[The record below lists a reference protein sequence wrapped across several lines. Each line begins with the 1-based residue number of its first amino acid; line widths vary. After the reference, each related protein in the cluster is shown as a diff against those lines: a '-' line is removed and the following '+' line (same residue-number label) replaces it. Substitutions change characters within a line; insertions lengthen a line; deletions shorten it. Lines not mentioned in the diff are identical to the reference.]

1 MCRNCGLQQTLQLA
15 HNCHKKLAE
24 IDIRK
29 HQTHTCNTYNAS
41 GKPGGLTL
49 ECFKTAKLLFAL
61 CTGLSPLVASAVDT
75 YDASTS
81 VLTID
86 SVAVGD
92 TLYNNVRVTLASVVR
107 VGAQSVASGYDT
119 YNLSTNELSIPSVVV
134 GATTYYNVVVTIGRV
149 LSVGG
154 SCNGLSACYSAL
166 VGSASSSTN
175 ATSYAPAK
183 FSSIVDYAYSGG
195 TLATASSLVSK
206 KRYLIGDSATTPT
219 FWTLGTK
226 GTDSYT
232 MVSATIAGSTT
243 YKDYLKKIVQ
253 VVVDSSDSNCFRFDP
268 HLQSNY
274 SLDVDTSSSNQLVF
288 RNNWGL
294 TSSSGF
300 GYVCFAYNSSTKY
313 LTATKRYV
321 YSSTAYTHAQDTG
334 FALAGYY
341 VKFSNGVAQLV
352 SSSAL
357 ATQIT
362 LYTSPI
368 DFNMPF
374 DFNPNASTGSA
385 NSPMPFSSSYQ
396 KVDSAYLSRIV
407 SQATASVKRQI
418 SANLSTPTIGYNA
431 TTVAAQDAMLDTIA
445 STAESNNFSLRYP
458 TSTYKTF
465 RDAALQYKIYGDS
478 VVDGTVGEYT
488 VPMIYFTNTKDSAG
502 VYHPA
507 MIIVAYSVPET
518 PHYLADVIRP
528 PGGGAASISVCNQG
542 LGTSDTGYG
551 NQCVTRGTAR
561 QNFIFRV
568 PLKNYGLTASLCEN
582 SVVATLY
589 SDFYGTAGTFCS
601 TTATAKS
608 TIENYASTSENGV
621 LIDGTSIYPVLNNL
635 LASSQ
640 EEPSLNMHGCHV
652 GQGYGYHC
660 HSDGFS
666 VMNNGMSIYNEGD
679 YTGKNH
685 PPLIGFGFDGIALY
699 GRYLSNHSSMVGF
712 TNSTTSPLS
721 NATITGND
729 LDAYGGHTHMLDGSS
744 VYHQHSRPYTT
755 LTTAAPGVTAGKS
768 YLVHSLIT
776 GAWRGQTNSIPNFWD
791 SNKVNTKGVYPLLS
805 E

>member
-1 MCRNCGLQQTLQLA
+1 M
-15 HNCHKKLAE
+15 KF
-24 IDIRK
+24 
-29 HQTHTCNTYNAS
+29 
-41 GKPGGLTL
+41 LTTS
-49 ECFKTAKLLFAL
+49 KILFAL
-61 CTGLSPLVASAVDT
+61 CTGFSPLVASAGDT
-75 YDASTS
+75 YDTSTS

-92 TLYNNVRVTLASVVR
+92 TLYSNVRVTLSSLVR
-107 VGAQSVASGYDT
+107 VGEQSVTNGYDT
-119 YNLSTNELSIPSVVV
+119 YNQSTNELSIPSVVV
-134 GATTYYNVVVTIGRV
+134 GASTYYNVVVKVGRV

-154 SCNGLSACYSAL
+154 SCNGVSACYSAL
-166 VGSASSSTN
+166 IGATNSTTN

-183 FSSIVDYAYSGG
+183 FSSNIDSSYSGG
-195 TLATASSLVSK
+195 ALATASSLVSK
-206 KRYLIGDSATTPT
+206 KRYLIGDGASTPT

-232 MVSATIAGSTT
+232 MVSATIAGNTT
-243 YKDYLKKIVQ
+243 FKDYLNKIVQ
-253 VVVDSSDSNCFRFDP
+253 VVVDSNDSTCFRIDP

-274 SLDVDTSSSNQLVF
+274 SLDVDTASSNRLVF

-294 TSSSGF
+294 SNSSGF
-300 GYVCFAYNSSTKY
+300 GYVCFSYNSSTKY

-321 YSSTAYTHAQDTG
+321 YSNTAYTHTQDTS
-334 FALAGYY
+334 FALTGYY
-341 VKFSNGVAQLV
+341 VSFSNGVAQLV

-357 ATQIT
+357 ATRIT

-374 DFNPNASTGSA
+374 DFNPNASTGSS

-396 KVDSAYLSRIV
+396 KVDSTYLSRIV

-445 STAESNNFSLRYP
+445 STAQSNNFSLRYP

-528 PGGGAASISVCNQG
+528 PGGGAASISICNQG

-589 SDFYGTAGTFCS
+589 SDFYGTTGTFCS
-601 TTATAKS
+601 TTATAQS

-666 VMNNGMSIYNEGD
+666 VMDNGMSIYNETD
-679 YTGKNH
+679 YSGKNH

-699 GRYLSNHSSMVGF
+699 GRYLASHSNMVGF
-712 TNSTTSPLS
+712 TNSTISPLS
-721 NATITGND
+721 TATTIGND
-729 LDAYGGHTHMLDGSS
+729 LDAYGGHTHMLDGVS
-744 VYHQHSRPYTT
+744 VYHQHSRPYAR
-755 LTTAAPGVTAGKS
+755 LTTAAPGVSGGTP